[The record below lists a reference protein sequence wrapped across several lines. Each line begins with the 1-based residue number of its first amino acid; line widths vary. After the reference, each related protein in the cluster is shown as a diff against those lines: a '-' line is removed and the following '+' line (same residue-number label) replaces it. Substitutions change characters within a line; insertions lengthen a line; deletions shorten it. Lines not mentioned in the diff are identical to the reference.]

1 MAATSYST
9 LPPSTYVGYGS
20 RPDPYQSTSF
30 GAHDASS
37 GPLASHPYQYETS
50 SFNVNPADNQQVKLH
65 AYSSS
70 KAPVKIDRPI
80 DANRKTNSN
89 NNNNNNNN
97 NNTSYD
103 KMTIAQTSQRTN
115 KNTQQVASKNQQQN
129 SHGYKTQ
136 QRPQVVDDSQSNRSQ
151 THLIRSE
158 LQISGHN
165 PKEQQQQLKT
175 QPPLQAN
182 FTRSEHQMP
191 KGRATPP
198 IQHRSL
204 SNGQNNN
211 NNNTFNDPSTK
222 TSSFLQDLK
231 PTKSSVMRAAAIK
244 HKEKSLEKKRQDQY
258 FPTSENK
265 PKFHHDS
272 PKTDIGHSR
281 KEKPVRDKKQSHS
294 VPKQH
299 TSRRDEHREHDNKSS
314 GDEGQH
320 RQHHRSKSQK
330 KTKFSDEHHE
340 KHLHLPPIRRGRLL
354 PYQDPF
360 VDYPLPP
367 GHHLGGQ
374 YPYPD
379 YYPPYGPYPGPYGG
393 HHLYGEHGDIPPYL
407 PPYHDPYDPFFDY
420 QKRRAKPK
428 RPTDKHDAHSD
439 HDERNGRANGYET
452 EPDDRAKS
460 QLSRKS
466 KSKHSTHDT
475 GGRKSRRD
483 DEEYSRTNWPPGYY
497 HSQLYHGQDM
507 LEIWRQERNDYL
519 KRKFKPSIHDV
530 LYSQQ
535 FMKADGY
542 LENQRRRVLRDAQG
556 YYFPYKK
563 YTLKDYKDI
572 QKLNVQNPF
581 AEVNEAVIDR
591 KERARKRQE
600 YGAQVE
606 RQMVDNPGTR
616 QIPPREMAPRE
627 PWHLSNSDIR
637 ELEKAASKRERA
649 LEYAKEQVKYQPMD
663 STRDYH
669 ADDSNERHADDYLPR
684 QHNDHDRSML
694 AYAEIVP
701 VTQRS
706 KRNRAC
712 FAELKCG
719 DKSEN
724 LSISVEGLP
733 GLRGPPGPP
742 GPPGPMGLQGFT
754 GPPGRDGFIERPP
767 SFYAEL
773 RRLFTTKNTDSI
785 LRPWILNEAVNA
797 PDVSYY
803 FSQENGIF
811 TVPTNGL
818 YHFFLTISISKAKAS
833 VYIARNGESV
843 RNVWVESVATIN
855 NETLAWGWA
864 SGSVDCLLYCQT
876 GDQINVI
883 AAYRPNENFNSQVFG
898 YSYST
903 FSGYMLYN
911 V

>member
-1 MAATSYST
+1 MAATSHST

-20 RPDPYQSTSF
+20 RPGPYQSTSF

-50 SFNVNPADNQQVKLH
+50 SFNVNPADNQQNS
-65 AYSSS
+65 YS
-70 KAPVKIDRPI
+70 
-80 DANRKTNSN
+80 
-89 NNNNNNNN
+89 
-97 NNTSYD
+97 
-103 KMTIAQTSQRTN
+103 
-115 KNTQQVASKNQQQN
+115 
-129 SHGYKTQ
+129 HKTQ
-136 QRPQVVDDSQSNRSQ
+136 QRPQVVDDNQFDRSQ

-165 PKEQQQQLKT
+165 PKQQQQQQQIKT
-175 QPPLQAN
+175 QPPLQTN

-198 IQHRSL
+198 IQHRSS
-204 SNGQNNN
+204 SNGPNNNNNN
-211 NNNTFNDPSTK
+211 NNNTSNDPSSK
-222 TSSFLQDLK
+222 MSSFLLDLK

-244 HKEKSLEKKRQDQY
+244 HKEESLEKKRHDKY

-272 PKTDIGHSR
+272 PKTDVEHSR
-281 KEKPVRDKKQSHS
+281 KEKPARDKKQSHS

-299 TSRRDEHREHDNKSS
+299 TSRRDEHHVRDDKSS
-314 GDEGQH
+314 GDEDQH

-340 KHLHLPPIRRGRLL
+340 KHPHLPPIHRGRLL
-354 PYQDPF
+354 PQHDPF
-360 VDYPLPP
+360 LDYPLPP

-374 YPYPD
+374 YPYPG

-393 HHLYGEHGDIPPYL
+393 HHLYGEHNDIPPYL

-420 QKRRAKPK
+420 QKRKTKSK
-428 RPTDKHDAHSD
+428 RPTDKHDANSD

-460 QLSRKS
+460 QQSRKS
-466 KSKHSTHDT
+466 KKKHSTHDN

-535 FMKADGY
+535 FMKTDGY

-581 AEVNEAVIDR
+581 AEVNEAIIDR

-616 QIPPREMAPRE
+616 QIPPREMPTRE

-637 ELEKAASKRERA
+637 ELEKASSRRERA

-663 STRDYH
+663 STRDSHPYDSNEQH
-669 ADDSNERHADDYLPR
+669 ADDHLPR
-684 QHNDHDRSML
+684 QHNDHDRSN
-694 AYAEIVP
+694 Y
-701 VTQRS
+701 
-706 KRNRAC
+706 
-712 FAELKCG
+712 
-719 DKSEN
+719 
-724 LSISVEGLP
+724 
-733 GLRGPPGPP
+733 
-742 GPPGPMGLQGFT
+742 
-754 GPPGRDGFIERPP
+754 ERT
-767 SFYAEL
+767 
-773 RRLFTTKNTDSI
+773 RRTKQIYD
-785 LRPWILNEAVNA
+785 
-797 PDVSYY
+797 DY
-803 FSQENGIF
+803 
-811 TVPTNGL
+811 
-818 YHFFLTISISKAKAS
+818 
-833 VYIARNGESV
+833 
-843 RNVWVESVATIN
+843 
-855 NETLAWGWA
+855 
-864 SGSVDCLLYCQT
+864 
-876 GDQINVI
+876 DQ
-883 AAYRPNENFNSQVFG
+883 
-898 YSYST
+898 
-903 FSGYMLYN
+903 
-911 V
+911 